1 MNGLEYDV
9 TVTRRDTAQVTRRT
23 YVYHGL
29 EPFPGATITVTRPRS
44 VAYPARPDD
53 ELLVRVDRIDGRRIY
68 ATEAPPTETSNGLR
82 LVRE

>member
-1 MNGLEYDV
+1 MNELQYDV
-9 TVTRRDTAQVTRRT
+9 TVTRLDTGQVEPRT
-23 YVYHGL
+23 YVYRGL
-29 EPFPGATITVTRPRS
+29 EPIPGGTITVTRPQS

-68 ATEAPPTETSNGLR
+68 ATEVPPTETGNGLR